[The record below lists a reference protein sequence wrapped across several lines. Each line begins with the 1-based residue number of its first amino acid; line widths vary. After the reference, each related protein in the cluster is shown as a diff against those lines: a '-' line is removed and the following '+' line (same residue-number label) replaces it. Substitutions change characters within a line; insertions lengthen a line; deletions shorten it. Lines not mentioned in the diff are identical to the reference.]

1 MSIAIAP
8 EGTRS
13 PTPRLGTFKKGAF
26 HIAMGARVPI
36 VPIVFRNALDALPKH
51 GVVIRP
57 ATVEAVVLPP
67 VSTEDWTTERLD
79 AHVADVRR
87 MFVEALE
94 G

>member
-1 MSIAIAP
+1 
-8 EGTRS
+8 
-13 PTPRLGTFKKGAF
+13 
-26 HIAMGARVPI
+26 
-36 VPIVFRNALDALPKH
+36 
-51 GVVIRP
+51 VIRP